1 MTTSYKRGWM
11 RPVSLT
17 LLSLA
22 ALTAACGGSDDA
34 VGGATPPLSDA
45 DAAFCNGTDYQQVL
59 HPVAGAAVGDGGE
72 AVVQDLRT
80 LRVHYRR
87 TDGVYAGWGLHL
99 WDTNGIDTSR
109 LPFPASTLAQWGA
122 PVPLSSMPGYTETAT
137 EVSFEVPV
145 LNPAADASRKEFK
158 FVIHGLGGTGQPSVD
173 DKDGRSNDI
182 VVPYASLQ
190 VTSQV
195 GDVWLLQGDAKV
207 YPSEASITQLNLT
220 EARAVWLGQRL
231 LQWPGATGAPVYK
244 LYHSSKAAIQV
255 AKGQPVSGAEGALTL
270 SAAGAVPPGLAER
283 FKYVAPGAV
292 LQVAEADAAALDSHL
307 TGQLVLVAETAD
319 GLAIDATETQLAGA
333 LDERYASAAAVRDFG
348 ATPAGG
354 ATSFKLWA
362 PTATKVRAC
371 LYDSGTGQATQ
382 VLDLAR
388 DGATGVWAATQAA
401 DLSGKYFTYLVD
413 VYARGTGV
421 VRNRVTDPYSVS
433 LTTDS
438 RRSYIADLSS
448 AALKPAGWD
457 ADTAPTVAS
466 PEDMSIYELHVRDFS
481 RDDPTVPEAR
491 RGKYLAFAETAS
503 NGMKH
508 LKALAAAGL
517 TDVHLLPVYDFGSV
531 PEAGCATPS
540 IVDGASDS
548 PTARDA
554 IKPVADSDC
563 FNWGYDPYHY
573 TAPEGSFAS
582 DPADGA
588 RRVIEFREMV
598 AALHRAGL
606 RVGMDV
612 VYNHTFQ
619 HGQSE
624 KSVLDRIVPG
634 YYHRLSAEGKVE
646 MSTCCSNTA
655 TENAMMARLMIDS
668 VKTWATQ
675 YRIDS
680 FRFDLMGH
688 QPRSVM
694 EALKAEVDAAAG
706 RSIFLIGEGW
716 NFGEVANGARF
727 VQASQL
733 SLNGSGIGTFSD
745 RARDRIRGGGCCD
758 DGADFKRQGY
768 VTGLFHDPNETA
780 NGHTLDQLLEHADI
794 IRLGLAGS
802 LRSYSF
808 ETADGTVK
816 TGEELRYGGDPAG
829 YASQPREVV
838 NYYENHDNRTFW
850 DGLAAKMP
858 KAASLDDRLRAQ
870 TLAAAINN
878 FSQGIAY
885 FHAGADVLRSKSMD
899 NNSYNSG
906 DWFNR
911 LDWSYATNHFGV
923 GLPVS
928 GNEDLAREVLA
939 PANLPNMKPG
949 RPEIEAA
956 SGMFRDLLKIRSS
969 TPLFRLRS
977 ADEVKARLSMRN
989 TGPAQVPTVLAGHL
1003 DGQGLPG
1010 ANFRE
1015 VLYFINVDKT
1025 ARTLTLPQDKD
1036 KAWVLHP
1043 VHLSGT
1049 DRRPANEAGY
1059 VASTGSFTVP
1069 ARTALVYVVNN

>member
-1 MTTSYKRGWM
+1 MTTRYTRGWKQ
-11 RPVSLT
+11 PVSLT
-17 LLSLA
+17 LVSLA
-22 ALTAACGGSDDA
+22 ALMSACGGSDDP
-34 VGGATPPLSDA
+34 VGGGTPPLADA
-45 DAAFCNGTDYQQVL
+45 DAAFCNGTDYQRVL
-59 HPVAGAAVGDGGE
+59 HAVAGGADGPE
-72 AVVQDLRT
+72 ATVQDIRT

-87 TDGVYAGWGLHL
+87 ADAAYAGWGLHL
-99 WDTNGIDTSR
+99 WDSNGIDTSR

-122 PVPLSSMPGYTETAT
+122 PIPLSSMPGYSETAT
-137 EVSFEVPV
+137 EVVFEVPV

-158 FVIHGLGGTGQPSVD
+158 FVIHGLGGAGQPGVD

-190 VTSQV
+190 VASQV

-231 LQWPGATGAPVYK
+231 LQWPGASTSSVYR
-244 LYHSSKAAIQV
+244 LYHSKTAAISV
-255 AKGQPVSGAEGALTL
+255 AKGQPVAGADGALNL
-270 SAAGAVPPGLAER
+270 SVGAAVPPAAAER
-283 FKYVAPGAV
+283 FKYLAAGAV
-292 LQVAEADAAALDSHL
+292 LQVAEADANALDEHL
-307 TGQLVLVAETAD
+307 TGQLVLVEETPD
-319 GLAIDATETQLAGA
+319 GLAINATETQLAGA
-333 LDERYASAAAVRDFG
+333 LDERFAPATAVRDFG
-348 ATPAGG
+348 ATVADGS
-354 ATSFKLWA
+354 TRFKLWA

-371 LYDSGTGQATQ
+371 LYDSGNGQATQ
-382 VLDLAR
+382 VLDLTR
-388 DGATGVWAATQAA
+388 DSATGTWAAARQE

-438 RRSYIADLSS
+438 TRSYIADLASP
-448 AALKPAGWD
+448 ALKPAGWD
-457 ADTAPTVAS
+457 TGTAPSLAS

-481 RDDPTVPEAR
+481 RDDATVPEAR
-491 RGKYLAFAETAS
+491 RGKYLAFAEGDS

-531 PEAGCATPS
+531 PEAGCATPAIPEGPS
-540 IVDGASDS
+540 DGTG
-548 PTARDA
+548 PRDA
-554 IKPVADSDC
+554 IKPVADTDC

-573 TAPEGSFAS
+573 TAPEGSYAS

-598 AALHRAGL
+598 SALHGAGL

-624 KSVLDRIVPG
+624 KSVLDRIVPD

-675 YRIDS
+675 YRVDS

-694 EALKAEVDAAAG
+694 EQLKAEVDAAAG

-768 VTGLFHDPNETA
+768 VTGLFFDPNESA
-780 NGHTLDQLLEHADI
+780 SGHTAAQLMEHADL

-802 LRSYSF
+802 LRSFSF
-808 ETADGTVK
+808 ETADGSVK
-816 TGEELRYGGDPAG
+816 TGEELRYGDDPAG
-829 YASQPREVV
+829 YASEPREVV
-838 NYYENHDNRTFW
+838 NYYENHDNRSFW

-858 KAASLDDRLRAQ
+858 KTATLDDRVRAQ

-911 LDWSYATNHFGV
+911 LDWTYATNHFGI

-928 GNEDLAREVLA
+928 GDEALALEVLA
-939 PANLPNMKPG
+939 ATNLPQMKPG

-977 ADEVKARLSMRN
+977 SEEVRARLSLRN
-989 TGPAQVPTVLAGHL
+989 TGPAQVPTVLVGHL
-1003 DGQGLPG
+1003 DGQGLAG

-1015 VLYFINVDKT
+1015 VLYFVNVDKLP
-1025 ARTLTLPQDKD
+1025 RTLTLPQDKD
-1036 KAWVLHP
+1036 KPWVLHP
-1043 VHLSGT
+1043 VHLAGT
-1049 DRRPANEAGY
+1049 DRRPATEAAY
-1059 VASTGSFTVP
+1059 AAATGSFTVP
-1069 ARTALVYVVNN
+1069 ARTAMVYVVNN